1 MITGVQIKEARKLL
15 GWHRGMVAIRGR
27 GITGNTVGKAEG
39 AYPGKPP
46 TPEQLAEIKAV
57 LEAAG
62 IEFTNGDE
70 PGVKLKATK
79 AGKAKRATSRF
90 HRRPARWSSASS
102 PFTFGRLSTE
112 RGLRRLPT
120 ETVLA

>member
-1 MITGVQIKEARKLL
+1 LITGAQTKEARKLL
-15 GWHRGMVAIRGR
+15 GWHRGMVALRGR

-62 IEFTNGDE
+62 IEFTNCDE
-70 PGVKLKATK
+70 PGVKLNATTVRKAN
-79 AGKAKRATSRF
+79 
-90 HRRPARWSSASS
+90 
-102 PFTFGRLSTE
+102 
-112 RGLRRLPT
+112 
-120 ETVLA
+120 